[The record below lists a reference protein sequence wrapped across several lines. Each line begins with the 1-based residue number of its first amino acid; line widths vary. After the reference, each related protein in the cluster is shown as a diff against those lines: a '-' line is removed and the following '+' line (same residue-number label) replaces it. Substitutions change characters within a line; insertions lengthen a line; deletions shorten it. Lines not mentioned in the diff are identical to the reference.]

1 MFSCKKQVILSSFP
15 DPGAGDSEDGVVDIY
30 DGIQQVSSETTVDQ
44 RFILA
49 VIMKESRGCVRVHA
63 T

>member
-1 MFSCKKQVILSSFP
+1 MSSFP